1 MTHLVPW
8 HGGQNAPVNRIVE
21 GKTAQELVAR
31 AAKLPKIV
39 VKDADRSTVD
49 RIADG
54 TLTPLEGFM
63 DEAVFDRVLDTT
75 TIDVS
80 GKKYV
85 WGIPLSLPL
94 TDEEKGAI
102 AVGHGAALVD
112 ERGELLGAIEVSSV
126 FAWDKPRYNKAVYG
140 TERTD
145 HPGARIA
152 NDDPRGWL
160 AGGRL
165 EVLARPKNPHFGQY
179 VLAPVETRARIAQRK
194 WQAVVAFQT
203 RNPLHRAHEYA
214 LVHGIEDLT
223 RRGLFAGVV
232 LNPLVGETKGDDVD
246 AVTRMKTYE
255 ALRDKKLLGQGDK
268 DEALWKGKGYDLNDQ
283 FELWALDIKM
293 FYGGPR
299 EALMH
304 AIYRQNFGFS
314 HIIIGRKHADAPF
327 DDGSAIWGD
336 FDAQT
341 IFDDLP
347 GELHIQPLK
356 VGFAAYYESMGRVDL
371 MDNHPSEKPVFISG
385 KQVRT
390 ELLAGTKPDARIIRP
405 EISEILIQKMAQR

>member
-8 HGGQNAPVNRIVE
+8 HGGQGTPVNRIVDGAAAE
-21 GKTAQELVAR
+21 ALRAR
-31 AAKLPKIV
+31 AAALPRIAV
-39 VKDADRSTVD
+39 RDADRSTVD

-54 TLTPLEGFM
+54 VLTPLKGFM
-63 DEAVFDRVLDTT
+63 DEAEFNRVLDTT
-75 TIDVS
+75 TIERG
-80 GKKYV
+80 GKRYV

-94 TDEEKGAI
+94 TDAEKGAVRPG
-102 AVGHGAALVD
+102 AEAALVD
-112 ERGELLGAIEVSSV
+112 ERGELLGAIRVSSV

-160 AGGRL
+160 AGG
-165 EVLARPKNPHFGQY
+165 EIDVLAREKNPHFGKY
-179 VLAPVETRARIAQRK
+179 VLAPVETRARIEARK

-214 LVHGIEDLT
+214 LVHGIEELT
-223 RRGLFAGVV
+223 RTGLLAGVV

-255 ALRDKKLLGQGDK
+255 ALRDQKLLGQGDK
-268 DEALWKGKGYDLNDQ
+268 DEALWRARGYDLNDQ

-347 GELHIQPLK
+347 GELHIKPLK

-371 MDNHPSEKPVFISG
+371 MDNHPNEKPVFISG

-405 EISEILIQKMAQR
+405 EISEILIRKMAAR

>member
-8 HGGQNAPVNRIVE
+8 HGGQEAPVNRISAGE
-21 GKTAQELVAR
+21 AAEALVAR
-31 AAKLPKIV
+31 CAKLPKIV

-54 TLTPLEGFM
+54 TLTPLKGFM
-63 DEAVFDRVLDTT
+63 DESVWNRVLDTT
-75 TIDVS
+75 TIERN
-80 GKKYV
+80 GRKYV
-85 WGIPLSLPL
+85 WGIPLSLPV
-94 TDEEKGAI
+94 TEAEKGAL
-102 AVGHGAALVD
+102 AAGSEAALVD
-112 ERGELLGAIEVSSV
+112 ERGGLLGAIRVSSV
-126 FAWDKPRYNKAVYG
+126 FPWDKPRYNKAVYG

-160 AGGRL
+160 AGGEI
-165 EVLARPKNPHFGQY
+165 EVLARAKNPHFGKY
-179 VLAPVETRARIAQRK
+179 VLAPTETRARIAERK
-194 WQAVVAFQT
+194 WAAVVAFQT

-214 LVHGIEDLT
+214 LVHGIEELT
-223 RRGLFAGVV
+223 RQGLYAGVV

-255 ALRDKKLLGQGDK
+255 ALRDGKLLGQGDK

-347 GELHIQPLK
+347 GELHIRPLK
-356 VGFAAYYESMGRVDL
+356 VGFAAFYESMGRVDL
-371 MDNHPSEKPVFISG
+371 MDNHPKEKPVFISG

-405 EISEILIQKMAQR
+405 EISEILIRKMAGK

>member
-8 HGGQNAPVNRIVE
+8 HGGLDAPVNRIVQ
-21 GKTAQELVAR
+21 GKAGEELAAR
-31 AAKLPKIV
+31 AAKLPRIA
-39 VKDADRSTVD
+39 VKDSDRSTVG

-63 DEAVFDRVLDTT
+63 DEAEFYRVLDTT
-75 TIDVS
+75 TIVRG
-80 GKKYV
+80 GKPYV
-85 WGIPLSLPL
+85 WGIPLSLPV
-94 TDEEKGAI
+94 TDDERKALK
-102 AVGHGAALVD
+102 VGGEAALAD
-112 ERGELLGAIEVSSV
+112 EKGELLGTIRLSSI
-126 FAWDKPRYNKAVYG
+126 FAWDKARYNAAVYG
-140 TERTD
+140 TPRAD

-160 AGGRL
+160 VGG
-165 EVLARPKNPHFGQY
+165 EISVLDRPKNPHFGKY
-179 VLAPVETRARIAQRK
+179 VLSPVETRARIAARK
-194 WQAVVAFQT
+194 WEAVVAFQT

-214 LVHGIEDLT
+214 LVHGVEELT
-223 RRGLFAGVV
+223 RKGLFAGVV

-246 AVTRMKTYE
+246 AVTRMRTYE
-255 ALRDKKLLGQGDK
+255 ALRDEKLLGQGDK
-268 DEALWKGKGYDLNDQ
+268 DEALWKSKGYDLNDQ

-314 HIIIGRKHADAPF
+314 HIVIGRKHADAPF

-336 FDAQT
+336 FDAQA
-341 IFDDLP
+341 IFDRLP
-347 GELHIQPLK
+347 GELHIKPVK

-371 MDNHPSEKPVFISG
+371 MDNHPDEKPVFISG
-385 KQVRT
+385 KQVRA

-405 EISEILIQKMAQR
+405 EISEILIRKMAR